1 MGFVYWVFIDN
12 MNVVSD
18 NIAFFSC
25 AASSSLLPPIH
36 LLQQW
41 LSNTVL
47 AVTPAATFLKTG
59 FSTGFRI
66 YQNRTLGFLVFLN

>member
-1 MGFVYWVFIDN
+1 
-12 MNVVSD
+12 
-18 NIAFFSC
+18 
-25 AASSSLLPPIH
+25 
-36 LLQQW
+36 LQQW

-47 AVTPAATFLKTG
+47 AVTPAATSLKTG